1 VRLSRRTRL
10 LRALLV
16 APVLVFA
23 LGASSHSAVRCTMTG
38 LLMPENSCSP
48 AVADLAQPAPAPRA
62 SIDEAGCC
70 EWVTVTTARIPATG
84 SELLRSQPIQPQIAH
99 AILPSRLLAERPSIP
114 PPADRRAVR
123 PPGTQ
128 PPLYVV
134 NHAFLI

>member
-1 VRLSRRTRL
+1 M

-23 LGASSHSAVRCTMTG
+23 LGASSHLAARCTMTG
-38 LLMPENSCSP
+38 LLMPEGCSP
-48 AVADLAQPAPAPRA
+48 AVADLAPPSPAPRA
-62 SIDEAGCC
+62 AIDDAGCC
-70 EWVTVTTARIPATG
+70 EWVTVATARIPAAG
-84 SELLRSQPIQPQIAH
+84 SESLRSQPIQPQIAH
-99 AILPSRLLAERPSIP
+99 AMLPSRLLAERPLIP

-134 NHAFLI
+134 THAFLI

>member
-1 VRLSRRTRL
+1 L

-38 LLMPENSCSP
+38 LLMPESCSP
-48 AVADLAQPAPAPRA
+48 AVADLAPPDPAPRA
-62 SIDEAGCC
+62 SIDDAGCC

-84 SELLRSQPIQPQIAH
+84 SESLRAQPIQPQIAQ

-114 PPADRRAVR
+114 PPVDRRAVR

-134 NHAFLI
+134 THAFLI